1 MIKNIVFDVGQVLMS
16 YTPENYLKNL
26 GFSEKTVQTL
36 RKAIF
41 ESTLWEASDRGILS
55 TEEIWNGFRK
65 NAPGFEKEVQMVY
78 DNLGD
83 VVELMPY
90 AEGWIKNLKEQGYH
104 LYILSNYAEH
114 TYQLS
119 SHKMKFLPYM
129 DGTLF
134 SYVYKMAKPDHE
146 IYETLCTMYQLN
158 PGKTVFFDDR
168 EENIEGAKACGIH
181 GILFQNHEQAKKDL
195 ETLLKRENG
204 KIK

>member
-41 ESTLWEASDRGILS
+41 ESTMWEAGDRGIIS
-55 TEEIWNGFRK
+55 TEEIWEGFRK
-65 NAPGFEKEVQMVY
+65 NAPGLKKEVQTVY

-90 AEGWIKNLKEQGYH
+90 AEDWVKTLKEQGYH

-119 SHKMKFLPYM
+119 SHKMKFLTEHCFLMFIKWQNRIERFMKNSARCINSIQGKPYSLM
-129 DGTLF
+129 T
-134 SYVYKMAKPDHE
+134 
-146 IYETLCTMYQLN
+146 
-158 PGKTVFFDDR
+158 GKTTSQEPEAVGFTAFCFR
-168 EENIEGAKACGIH
+168 TMNR
-181 GILFQNHEQAKKDL
+181 QKK
-195 ETLLKRENG
+195 TWKR
-204 KIK
+204 

>member
-41 ESTLWEASDRGILS
+41 ESTLWEAGDRGIIS
-55 TEEIWNGFRK
+55 TEEIWEGFRK
-65 NAPGFEKEVQMVY
+65 NVPGLKKEVQTVY

-90 AEGWIKNLKEQGYH
+90 AEDWVKTLKEQGYH

-134 SYVYKMAKPDHE
+134 SYVYKMAKPDRE
-146 IYETLCTMYQLN
+146 IYENSAQCIN
-158 PGKTVFFDDR
+158 SIPGKPYSLMTGKTTSQELEPVGSTAFCFR
-168 EENIEGAKACGIH
+168 TMNR
-181 GILFQNHEQAKKDL
+181 QKK
-195 ETLLKRENG
+195 TWKRC
-204 KIK
+204 

>member
-36 RKAIF
+36 HKAIF
-41 ESTLWEASDRGILS
+41 ESTLWEAGDRGIIS
-55 TEEIWNGFRK
+55 TEEIWEGFRK
-65 NAPGFEKEVQMVY
+65 NAPGLKKEVQTVY

-90 AEGWIKNLKEQGYH
+90 AEDWVKTLKEQGYH

-119 SHKMKFLPYM
+119 SHKMKFLPCM

-134 SYVYKMAKPDHE
+134 SFVYKMAKPDRE
-146 IYETLCTMYQLN
+146 IYEKLCTMYQLN
-158 PGKTVFFDDR
+158 PRETVFFDDR
-168 EENIEGAKACGIH
+168 EDNIAGAGACGIH
-181 GILFQNHEQAKKDL
+181 GILFQKHEQAKKDL

-204 KIK
+204 K

>member
-1 MIKNIVFDVGQVLMS
+1 M
-16 YTPENYLKNL
+16 
-26 GFSEKTVQTL
+26 QT
-36 RKAIF
+36 
-41 ESTLWEASDRGILS
+41 
-55 TEEIWNGFRK
+55 
-65 NAPGFEKEVQMVY
+65 VY

-90 AEGWIKNLKEQGYH
+90 AEDWVKTLKEQGYH

-134 SYVYKMAKPDHE
+134 SYVYKMAKPDRE
-146 IYETLCTMYQLN
+146 IYEKLCTMYQLN
-158 PGKTVFFDDR
+158 PRETVFFDDR
-168 EENIEGAKACGIH
+168 EDNIAGAGACGIH

-195 ETLLKRENG
+195 ETLMKRENG
-204 KIK
+204 K

>member
-41 ESTLWEASDRGILS
+41 ESTLWEAGDRGIIS
-55 TEEIWNGFRK
+55 TEEIWEGFRK
-65 NAPGFEKEVQMVY
+65 NAPGLKKEVQMVY

-90 AEGWIKNLKEQGYH
+90 VEGWIKNLKEQGYH

-134 SYVYKMAKPDHE
+134 SYVYKMAKPDRE
-146 IYETLCTMYQLN
+146 IYEKLCTMYQLN
-158 PGKTVFFDDR
+158 PRETVFFDDR
-168 EENIEGAKACGIH
+168 EDNIAGAGSCGIH

-204 KIK
+204 K